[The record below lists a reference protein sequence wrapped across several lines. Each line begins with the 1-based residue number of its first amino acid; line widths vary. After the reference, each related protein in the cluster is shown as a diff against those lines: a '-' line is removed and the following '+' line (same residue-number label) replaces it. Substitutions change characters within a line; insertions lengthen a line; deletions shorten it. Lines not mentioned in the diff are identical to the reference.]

1 MKYPGILNHDIA
13 RVGIEESRK
22 LNLIV
27 GGMVTDAIKTSLGP
41 RGMEKIFIDILGED
55 TITKH
60 GGAFFRKID
69 VHHPVAKAIIE
80 GVNTVDTHVGDGT
93 ISAAILIGKLLQKS
107 QELLKMG
114 ISSTIISKGY
124 EKSLEF
130 ALDILDKIKKEE
142 SITNKKIMHQ
152 LASSCSA
159 GKLMTSLVSEE
170 ISITDLIVEAVCS
183 VTNFQ
188 KKEIDVDDIKIE
200 EKTGNANNIQLIRG
214 TIIDKTIDNS
224 AMPRSIENA
233 KILLL
238 NEPLEIMRTKT
249 DDQIEINSPEQMALF
264 LNQETLDICSKI
276 KKIVNSGANVVIS
289 RKGINSIAQE
299 YLAKE
304 GIISIRRVKINDL
317 LWLEKSTGA
326 KTCKNLEDICKDE
339 LGFAKKVYEK
349 NVGGDKMVFIEG
361 CSNPKSVTILLRCNS
376 KRYLDEFHR
385 DTLNIIYVLR
395 NFIENSFI
403 VRGGGSTEAI
413 IANKITDLI
422 STVEGRE
429 QIVIEKFAEAI
440 EEIPVT
446 LARNVG
452 MDPIDALTQLRSRYA
467 NCPKG
472 ILKWYGIDSDKR
484 KVSEIFPDDVI
495 EPLVVKQQIIKTAV
509 EVTNMIIRVDDIF
522 MKDVIDNT
530 HCHIDGT
537 VHAHHD
543 GGKAHNHFEQEG
555 LEQRQ
560 MHHYY

>member
-326 KTCKNLEDICKDE
+326 KTYKNLEDICKDE

-522 MKDVIDNT
+522 MKDIIDNT

>member
-326 KTCKNLEDICKDE
+326 KTCKNLEDIYKDE

-413 IANKITDLI
+413 IANKIIDLI

-452 MDPIDALTQLRSRYA
+452 MDPIDTLTQLRTRYA

>member
-1 MKYPGILNHDIA
+1 MKYPGLLNHDVA
-13 RVGIEESRK
+13 RVGVEESRK

-27 GGMVTDAIKTSLGP
+27 GEMVTDAIKTSFGP
-41 RGMEKIFIDILGED
+41 RGMEKVFIDILGED

-60 GGAFFRKID
+60 GGAFLRKID
-69 VHHPVAKAIIE
+69 VNHPVAKAIIE

-93 ISAAILIGKLLQKS
+93 ISTAILIGMLLKKS

-114 ISSTIISKGY
+114 IPPTTIIKGY

-142 SITNKKIMHQ
+142 NINNNKIMYQ
-152 LASSCSA
+152 LATSCLA
-159 GKLMTSLVSEE
+159 GKAIASLISEDVP
-170 ISITDLIVEAVCS
+170 IANLIVDAICRI
-183 VTNFQ
+183 TNFQ
-188 KKEIDVDDIKIE
+188 KKEIDIDDIKIE
-200 EKTGNANNIQLIRG
+200 EKAGNVNNIQLVWG

-249 DDQIEINSPEQMALF
+249 DDQIEINSPEQMTLF
-264 LNQETLDICSKI
+264 LNQETVDIRAKI
-276 KKIVNSGANVVIS
+276 KHIANSGANVIVS

-299 YLAKE
+299 YLSKL
-304 GIISIRRVKINDL
+304 GIISMRRVKMNDL
-317 LWLEKSTGA
+317 MWLEKSTGA
-326 KTCKNLEDICKDE
+326 KICKNLEDISKSE

-349 NVGGDKMVFIEG
+349 NVGGEKMVFLEG
-361 CSNPKSVTILLRCNS
+361 CSNPKSVTLLLRCSS

-385 DTLNIIYVLR
+385 DALNVIYVLR

-413 IANKITDLI
+413 IANKIRDQST
-422 STVEGRE
+422 TVEGRE
-429 QIVIEKFAEAI
+429 QIVIEKFADAI
-440 EEIPVT
+440 EEIPIT

-452 MDPIDALTQLRSRYA
+452 MDPIDTLTQLRSKYA

-472 ILKWYGIDSDKR
+472 VLKWYGINSEKR
-484 KVSEIFPDDVI
+484 KVSEIFPDEVI
-495 EPLVVKQQIIKTAV
+495 ESLAVKQQIIKTGV
-509 EVTNMIIRVDDIF
+509 GVTNMILNVNDIF
-522 MKDVIDNT
+522 MKDEIDNT
-530 HCHIDGT
+530 HCHIDGV

-543 GGKAHNHFEQEG
+543 GGKAHDHFEQEG

>member
-1 MKYPGILNHDIA
+1 MKYPGLLNHDVA

-27 GGMVTDAIKTSLGP
+27 GGMVTNAIKTSLGP
-41 RGMEKIFIDILGED
+41 RGMEKIFIDVLGED

-60 GGAFFRKID
+60 GGAFLRKID

-114 ISSTIISKGY
+114 ISPTIIIKGY

-142 SITNKKIMHQ
+142 CITNKKIMYQ
-152 LASSCSA
+152 LANSCSA
-159 GKLMTSLVSEE
+159 GKVMTSLVSEE
-170 ISITDLIVEAVCS
+170 ISITDLIVEAVS
-183 VTNFQ
+183 RVANFE

-200 EKTGNANNIQLIRG
+200 EKAGNVNSIQLVRG
-214 TIIDKTIDNS
+214 TVIDKTIDNS

-249 DDQIEINSPEQMALF
+249 DDQIEINSPEQMSLF
-264 LNQETLDICSKI
+264 LNQETLDIRAKI
-276 KKIVNSGANVVIS
+276 KKIINSGANVVIS

-304 GIISIRRVKINDL
+304 GLISIRRVKVNDL

-326 KTCKNLEDICKDE
+326 RMCKNLEDISQDE
-339 LGFAKKVYEK
+339 LGFAEKVYEK
-349 NVGGDKMVFIEG
+349 NIGGDKMVFVEG
-361 CSNPKSVTILLRCNS
+361 CNNPKSVTILLRCSS

-395 NFIENSFI
+395 NFIENPFI

-413 IANKITDLI
+413 IANKIMNLST
-422 STVEGRE
+422 TVEGRE
-429 QIVIEKFAEAI
+429 QVVVKKFAEAI
-440 EEIPVT
+440 EEIPLT
-446 LARNVG
+446 LARNIG
-452 MDPIDALTQLRSRYA
+452 MDPIDTLTQLRSKYA
-467 NCPKG
+467 NCPNG
-472 ILKWYGIDSDKR
+472 ILKWYGIDSEKR
-484 KVSEIFPDDVI
+484 MVSEIFPNDVI

-509 EVTNMIIRVDDIF
+509 EVSNMIIKVNDIF
-522 MKDVIDNT
+522 MKDIIDNT

>member
-1 MKYPGILNHDIA
+1 VKYPGLLNHDVA
-13 RVGIEESRK
+13 RVGVEESRK

-27 GGMVTDAIKTSLGP
+27 GGMVTDAIKTSFGP
-41 RGMEKIFIDILGED
+41 RGMEKVFIDILGED

-60 GGAFFRKID
+60 GGAFLRKID
-69 VHHPVAKAIIE
+69 VNHPVAKAIIE

-93 ISAAILIGKLLQKS
+93 ISTAILIGMLLKKS

-114 ISSTIISKGY
+114 IPPTTIIKGY

-142 SITNKKIMHQ
+142 SINNNKIMYQ
-152 LASSCSA
+152 LATSCLA
-159 GKLMTSLVSEE
+159 GKAIASLVSEDVP
-170 ISITDLIVEAVCS
+170 IANLIVDAICRI
-183 VTNFQ
+183 TNFQ
-188 KKEIDVDDIKIE
+188 KKTIDIDDIKIE
-200 EKTGNANNIQLIRG
+200 EKAGNVNNIQLVWG

-249 DDQIEINSPEQMALF
+249 DDQIEINSPAQMTLF
-264 LNQETLDICSKI
+264 LNQETIDIRSKI
-276 KKIVNSGANVVIS
+276 KHIANSGANVIVS

-299 YLAKE
+299 YLSKL
-304 GIISIRRVKINDL
+304 GIISMRRVKMNDL
-317 LWLEKSTGA
+317 MWLEKSTGA
-326 KTCKNLEDICKDE
+326 KICKNLEDISKGE

-349 NVGGDKMVFIEG
+349 NVGGEKMVFLEG
-361 CSNPKSVTILLRCNS
+361 CSNPKSVTLLLRCSS

-385 DTLNIIYVLR
+385 DALNVIYVLR

-413 IANKITDLI
+413 IANKIRDQST
-422 STVEGRE
+422 TVEGRE
-429 QIVIEKFAEAI
+429 QIVIEKFADAI
-440 EEIPVT
+440 EEIPIT

-452 MDPIDALTQLRSRYA
+452 MDPIDTLTQLRSKYA

-472 ILKWYGIDSDKR
+472 VLKWYGINSEKR
-484 KVSEIFPDDVI
+484 KVSEIFPDEVI
-495 EPLVVKQQIIKTAV
+495 ESLAVKQQIIKTGV
-509 EVTNMIIRVDDIF
+509 GVTNMILNVNDIF
-522 MKDVIDNT
+522 MKDEIDNT
-530 HCHIDGT
+530 HCHIDGV

-543 GGKAHNHFEQEG
+543 GGKAHDHFEQEG

>member
-326 KTCKNLEDICKDE
+326 KTCKNLEDISRDE

-349 NVGGDKMVFIEG
+349 NIGGDKMVFVEG
-361 CSNPKSVTILLRCNS
+361 CSNPKSITILLRCNS

-413 IANKITDLI
+413 IANKIRDLI
-422 STVEGRE
+422 TTVEGQE
-429 QIVIEKFAEAI
+429 QIVIEKFAEAL
-440 EEIPVT
+440 EEIPIT

-452 MDPIDALTQLRSRYA
+452 MDPIDTLTQLRSKYA
-467 NCPKG
+467 NSPKD

-484 KVSEIFPDDVI
+484 KVSEIFPYDVI
-495 EPLVVKQQIIKTAV
+495 ETLVVKQQIIKTAV
-509 EVTNMIIRVDDIF
+509 EVTNIIIRVDDIF
-522 MKDVIDNT
+522 MKDIIDNT

>member
-1 MKYPGILNHDIA
+1 
-13 RVGIEESRK
+13 
-22 LNLIV
+22 
-27 GGMVTDAIKTSLGP
+27 
-41 RGMEKIFIDILGED
+41 
-55 TITKH
+55 
-60 GGAFFRKID
+60 
-69 VHHPVAKAIIE
+69 
-80 GVNTVDTHVGDGT
+80 
-93 ISAAILIGKLLQKS
+93 
-107 QELLKMG
+107 
-114 ISSTIISKGY
+114 
-124 EKSLEF
+124 
-130 ALDILDKIKKEE
+130 
-142 SITNKKIMHQ
+142 
-152 LASSCSA
+152 
-159 GKLMTSLVSEE
+159 
-170 ISITDLIVEAVCS
+170 
-183 VTNFQ
+183 
-188 KKEIDVDDIKIE
+188 
-200 EKTGNANNIQLIRG
+200 
-214 TIIDKTIDNS
+214 
-224 AMPRSIENA
+224 
-233 KILLL
+233 
-238 NEPLEIMRTKT
+238 MRTKT

-326 KTCKNLEDICKDE
+326 KTCKNLEDVYKDE

-413 IANKITDLI
+413 IANKIIDLI

>member
-326 KTCKNLEDICKDE
+326 KTCKNLEDISRDE

-349 NVGGDKMVFIEG
+349 NIGGDKMVFVEG
-361 CSNPKSVTILLRCNS
+361 CSNPKSITILLRCNS

-413 IANKITDLI
+413 IANKIRDLI
-422 STVEGRE
+422 TTVEGRE
-429 QIVIEKFAEAI
+429 QIVIEKFAEAL
-440 EEIPVT
+440 EEIPIT

-452 MDPIDALTQLRSRYA
+452 MDPIDTLTQLRSKYA
-467 NCPKG
+467 NSPKD

-484 KVSEIFPDDVI
+484 KVSEIFPYDVI
-495 EPLVVKQQIIKTAV
+495 ETLIVKQQIIKTAV
-509 EVTNMIIRVDDIF
+509 EVTNIIIRVDDIF
-522 MKDVIDNT
+522 MKDIIDNT

>member
-1 MKYPGILNHDIA
+1 MKYPGLLNHDVA
-13 RVGIEESRK
+13 RVGTEESRK

-27 GGMVTDAIKTSLGP
+27 GAMVTDAIKTSFGP
-41 RGMEKIFIDILGED
+41 RGMEKVFIDILDED

-60 GGAFFRKID
+60 GGAFLRKID
-69 VHHPVAKAIIE
+69 VNHPVAKAIIE

-93 ISAAILIGKLLQKS
+93 ISTAILIGMLLKKS

-114 ISSTIISKGY
+114 IPPIIIIKGY

-130 ALDILDKIKKEE
+130 ALDILDRIKRKED
-142 SITNKKIMHQ
+142 INNKEIMYR
-152 LASSCSA
+152 LATSCLA
-159 GKLMTSLVSEE
+159 GKAITSLISEDVS
-170 ISITDLIVEAVCS
+170 IVNLIVDAVCHI
-183 VTNFQ
+183 TNFQ
-188 KKEIDVDDIKIE
+188 KKEIDIDDIKIE
-200 EKTGNANNIQLIRG
+200 EKTGNANNIQLVMG

-249 DDQIEINSPEQMALF
+249 DDQIEINSPEQMTLF
-264 LNQETLDICSKI
+264 LNQETVDIRAKI
-276 KKIVNSGANVVIS
+276 KHIANSGANVIIS

-299 YLAKE
+299 YLSKL
-304 GIISIRRVKINDL
+304 GIISMRRVKMNDL
-317 LWLEKSTGA
+317 MWLEKSTGA
-326 KTCKNLEDICKDE
+326 KICKNLEDISKNE

-349 NVGGDKMVFIEG
+349 NVGDEKMVFLEG

-385 DTLNIIYVLR
+385 DTLNVIYVLR

-413 IANKITDLI
+413 IANKIRDQCTI
-422 STVEGRE
+422 VEGRE
-429 QIVIEKFAEAI
+429 QIVIEKFADAI
-440 EEIPVT
+440 EEIPIT
-446 LARNVG
+446 LARNIG
-452 MDPIDALTQLRSRYA
+452 MDPIDTLTQLRSKYA

-472 ILKWYGIDSDKR
+472 VLKWYGIDSEKR
-484 KVSEIFPDDVI
+484 KVSEIFPDKVI
-495 EPLVVKQQIIKTAV
+495 ESLIVKQQMIKTGV
-509 EVTNMIIRVDDIF
+509 EVTNMILNVNDIF
-522 MKDVIDNT
+522 MKDEIDNT
-530 HCHIDGT
+530 HCHIDGI

-543 GGKAHNHFEQEG
+543 GGKAHDHFEQEG

>member
-41 RGMEKIFIDILGED
+41 RGMEKIFIDVLGED

-130 ALDILDKIKKEE
+130 TLDILDKIKKEE

-472 ILKWYGIDSDKR
+472 ILKWYGIDSYKR

-522 MKDVIDNT
+522 MKDIIDNT

>member
-1 MKYPGILNHDIA
+1 MKYPGLLNHDVA
-13 RVGIEESRK
+13 RVGVEESRK

-27 GGMVTDAIKTSLGP
+27 GEMLTDAIKTSFGP
-41 RGMEKIFIDILGED
+41 RGMEKVFIDILGED

-60 GGAFFRKID
+60 GGAFLRKID
-69 VHHPVAKAIIE
+69 VNHPVAKAIIE

-93 ISAAILIGKLLQKS
+93 ISTAILIGMLLKKS

-114 ISSTIISKGY
+114 IPPTTIIKGY

-142 SITNKKIMHQ
+142 SINNNKIMYQ
-152 LASSCSA
+152 LATSCLA
-159 GKLMTSLVSEE
+159 GKAIASLVSEDVP
-170 ISITDLIVEAVCS
+170 IANLIVDAICRI
-183 VTNFQ
+183 TNFQ
-188 KKEIDVDDIKIE
+188 KKMIDIDDIKIE
-200 EKTGNANNIQLIRG
+200 EKAGNVNNIQLVWG

-249 DDQIEINSPEQMALF
+249 DDQIEINSPEQMTLF
-264 LNQETLDICSKI
+264 LNQETVDIRAKI
-276 KKIVNSGANVVIS
+276 KHIANSGANVIVS

-299 YLAKE
+299 YLSKL
-304 GIISIRRVKINDL
+304 GIISMRRVKMNDL
-317 LWLEKSTGA
+317 MWLEKSTGA
-326 KTCKNLEDICKDE
+326 KICKNLEDISKSE

-349 NVGGDKMVFIEG
+349 NVGGEKMVFLEG
-361 CSNPKSVTILLRCNS
+361 CSNPKSVTLLLRCSS

-385 DTLNIIYVLR
+385 DALNVIYVLR

-413 IANKITDLI
+413 IANKIRDQST
-422 STVEGRE
+422 TVEGRE
-429 QIVIEKFAEAI
+429 QIVIEKFADAI
-440 EEIPVT
+440 EEIPIT

-452 MDPIDALTQLRSRYA
+452 MDPIDTLTQLRSKYA

-472 ILKWYGIDSDKR
+472 VLKWYGINSEKR
-484 KVSEIFPDDVI
+484 KVSEIFPDEVI
-495 EPLVVKQQIIKTAV
+495 ESLAVKQQIIKTGV
-509 EVTNMIIRVDDIF
+509 GVTNMILNVNDIF
-522 MKDVIDNT
+522 MKDEIDNT
-530 HCHIDGT
+530 HCHIDGV

-543 GGKAHNHFEQEG
+543 GGKAHDHFEQEG

>member
-69 VHHPVAKAIIE
+69 VHHPVVKAIIE

-326 KTCKNLEDICKDE
+326 KTCKNLEDISRDE

-349 NVGGDKMVFIEG
+349 NIGGDKMVFVEG
-361 CSNPKSVTILLRCNS
+361 CSNPKSITILLRCNS

-413 IANKITDLI
+413 IANKIRDLI
-422 STVEGRE
+422 TTVEGRE
-429 QIVIEKFAEAI
+429 QIVIEKFAEAL
-440 EEIPVT
+440 EEIPIT

-452 MDPIDALTQLRSRYA
+452 MDPIDTLTQLRSKYA
-467 NCPKG
+467 NSPKD

-484 KVSEIFPDDVI
+484 KVSEIFPHDVI
-495 EPLVVKQQIIKTAV
+495 ETLVVKQQIIKTAV
-509 EVTNMIIRVDDIF
+509 EVTNIIIRVDDIF
-522 MKDVIDNT
+522 MKDIIDNT

>member
-1 MKYPGILNHDIA
+1 MKYPELLSDDVA

-22 LNLIV
+22 LNLVV
-27 GGMVTDAIKTSLGP
+27 GGMITNVIKTSLGP
-41 RGMEKIFIDILGED
+41 RGMEKVFIDILGED

-60 GGAFFRKID
+60 GGAFLRKVD
-69 VHHPVAKAIIE
+69 VKHPVAKAIIE

-93 ISAAILIGKLLQKS
+93 ITTAILIGMLLTKS

-114 ISSTIISKGY
+114 ISPTTIIKGY

-130 ALDILDKIKKEE
+130 ALDILDKIKKEK
-142 SITNKKIMHQ
+142 SVTDKKIMHR
-152 LASSCSA
+152 LATSCLA
-159 GKLMTSLVSEE
+159 GKAMTSLVSENV
-170 ISITDLIVEAVCS
+170 SIANLIVDAVCS

-200 EKTGNANNIQLIRG
+200 EKAGNANNIQLVRG
-214 TIIDKTIDNS
+214 TVIDKTIDNA

-238 NEPLEIMRTKT
+238 NEPLEMMRTKT
-249 DDQIEINSPEQMALF
+249 DEQIEINSPEQMALF
-264 LNQETLDICSKI
+264 LNQETVDIRAKV
-276 KKIVNSGANVVIS
+276 KKIVNSGANVVVS

-299 YLAKE
+299 YLSKE
-304 GIISIRRVKINDL
+304 GIISMRRVKMNDL
-317 LWLEKSTGA
+317 SWLEKSTGA
-326 KTCKNLEDICKDE
+326 KTCKSLEDISKDE

-385 DTLNIIYVLR
+385 DTLNAIYVLR
-395 NFIENSFI
+395 NFIENAFI

-413 IANKITDLI
+413 IANKIREL
-422 STVEGRE
+422 SATVEGRE
-429 QIVIEKFAEAI
+429 QIVVEKFADAM
-440 EEIPVT
+440 EEIPMT

-452 MDPIDALTQLRSRYA
+452 MDPIDTLTQLRAKYA

-472 ILKWYGIDSDKR
+472 ILRWYGIDSEKR
-484 KVSEIFPDDVI
+484 RVSEIFPDDVI
-495 EPLVVKQQIIKTAV
+495 ESLVVKQQIVKTGIT
-509 EVTNMIIRVDDIF
+509 VTNMILNVNDIF
-522 MKDVIDNT
+522 MKDEIDNT

>member
-326 KTCKNLEDICKDE
+326 KTCKNLEDIYKDE

-522 MKDVIDNT
+522 MKDIIDNT

>member
-142 SITNKKIMHQ
+142 SIMNKKIMHQ

-159 GKLMTSLVSEE
+159 GKLMTTLVSEE

-413 IANKITDLI
+413 IANKIIDLI

-452 MDPIDALTQLRSRYA
+452 MDPIDTLTQLRSRYA

-522 MKDVIDNT
+522 MKDIIDNT

>member
-326 KTCKNLEDICKDE
+326 KTCKNLEDIYKDE